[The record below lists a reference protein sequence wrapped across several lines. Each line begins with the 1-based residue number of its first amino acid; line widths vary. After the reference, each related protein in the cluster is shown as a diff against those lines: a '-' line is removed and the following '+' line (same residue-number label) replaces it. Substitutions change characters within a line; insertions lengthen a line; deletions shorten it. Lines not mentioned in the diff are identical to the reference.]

1 MNKKRSSKIMNIM
14 TLRVFFVCKDKAIL
28 VVNIYMYSENAFNMK
43 NNYIKTKQKMEDN
56 PLLLKRKKR

>member
-1 MNKKRSSKIMNIM
+1 M

-43 NNYIKTKQKMEDN
+43 NNYIKTKQNIEDN
-56 PLLLKRKKR
+56 PLEKEKERKICMFV